1 MSTGK
6 KILVV
11 DDEKQI
17 RTIVKDRLEK
27 EGYEVILAA
36 DGEEALS
43 LFQAHDPDLIIL
55 DLMLPKFDGYAV
67 CERIRQRSTVPI
79 IILSAKG
86 DEIDKMVGF
95 RMGVDDYV
103 TKPFSPSEL
112 ALRASAV
119 LRRSGPQNGGFN
131 LKDSAIEV
139 GELHLDKNTRVVR
152 LRGQP
157 VDLTAK
163 EFDLLWFLASHP
175 KLVFTREQL
184 LAQIWNSDYPGD
196 ADNVTVLIS
205 RLRGKIEPNPSKPT
219 YIRTVWGVGYKFKR

>member
-119 LRRSGPQNGGFN
+119 LRRSGLQNGGFN